1 MHVWAIIEKEI
12 FNQQIQHVFNKQL
25 LLNFFL
31 YFILNFLV
39 LVVVIEKLA
48 QGAVII
54 FLISAEK
61 IEYNS

>member
-54 FLISAEK
+54 FLISTEK

>member
-31 YFILNFLV
+31 CFILNFVV

-54 FLISAEK
+54 FLISTEK